1 MGLAREKMAKLLCL
15 VAAMLMASAAAA
27 PCAPAD
33 VSIVQ
38 DNIFTDISVYQL
50 LGANGL
56 QETKS
61 AVFTAEFRL
70 FCKNEQIKDA
80 PVHASIKFR
89 SGSGA
94 FSPVAAQRRCGDV
107 ERGWLLPVF
116 LRAPGQGHL
125 LWRVHGR
132 YFLRGTADQ
141 GRVRVDDAQH
151 AGGDR
156 TAHGDAGSGAPWP
169 QRLLCQHQVRRRRRL
184 SPVCADG
191 SPVLYPARPAAPSAF
206 LQGLLHAQY
215 RTMPGTALRCAC
227 GSCAN
232 MLRET
237 LSGSEGVTGV
247 CRGCSILHV

>member
-15 VAAMLMASAAAA
+15 VAAMLIASAAAA

-94 FSPVAAQRRCGDV
+94 FSPVAGLNDV
-107 ERGWLLPVF
+107 AVMSNEGGSYQFSFVLP
-116 LRAPGQGHL
+116 AKDTYSGE
-125 LWRVHGR
+125 
-132 YFLRGTADQ
+132 YTADIFFVGQ
-141 GRVRVDDAQH
+141 QTKAASVSMMHSMPAVSGRHMEMLAVV
-151 AGGDR
+151 
-156 TAHGDAGSGAPWP
+156 
-169 QRLLCQHQVRRRRRL
+169 LLGL
-184 SPVCADG
+184 NA
-191 SPVLYPARPAAPSAF
+191 YYANTKFAAA
-206 LQGLLHAQY
+206 A
-215 RTMPGTALRCAC
+215 A
-227 GSCAN
+227 
-232 MLRET
+232 
-237 LSGSEGVTGV
+237 
-247 CRGCSILHV
+247 

>member
-94 FSPVAAQRRCGDV
+94 FSPVAGLNDV
-107 ERGWLLPVF
+107 AVMSNEGGSYQFSFVLP
-116 LRAPGQGHL
+116 AKDTYSGEYC
-125 LWRVHGR
+125 R

-151 AGGDR
+151 AGGER

-184 SPVCADG
+184 SPVCDDG
-191 SPVLYPARPAAPSAF
+191 SPVLHPARPAAPSAF

-215 RTMPGTALRCAC
+215 RSMPGTALRCAC
-227 GSCAN
+227 GSCGN

-237 LSGSEGVTGV
+237 LSGSEGVT
-247 CRGCSILHV
+247 L